1 MKSMN
6 FTLKSKL
13 VAGFIALMLSAPSVF
28 ATDGYFG
35 VGYDT
40 KSIGMGGAGV
50 ALFQNSFFGINNPAS
65 LVMHGNKYGLNLGVF
80 NPNREYTVTGNPSGY
95 PGTFG
100 LAPGTVESDSKYF
113 PMPSLALNRMI
124 NEKSSIGL
132 SLYGNGGMNTNYPT
146 NTFWGTSETT
156 GVNLM
161 QMFGALSYSHKIGQK
176 WSVGLSAI
184 LAWQSVEITGLQ
196 AFSTMSQDATKLTD
210 NGANSAL
217 GLGGKVGIQGEI
229 AKGLFFGATFQS
241 RIYMNEFED
250 YSGLFAESGS
260 FDIPANWTAGLAY
273 MLIPNKLT
281 VAFDVKQ
288 IYYSKVNSIGNP
300 MNFMAPMGSE
310 TGSGFGWNDMT
321 IYKFGLEYAAN
332 EDWTLRTGFS
342 YGDNPIRST
351 DVMFNILAPGVIDN
365 HLTFGFSKKMGTKE
379 LNVALV
385 RAFSNT
391 VSGPNPMEA
400 PDTQTID
407 ISMNQWELQIGIT
420 F

>member
-1 MKSMN
+1 MN

-13 VAGFIALMLSAPSVF
+13 VAGFIVLMLSAPSVF

-124 NEKSSIGL
+124 NENSSIGL

-288 IYYSKVNSIGNP
+288 IYYSKVNSNGNP

>member
-1 MKSMN
+1 MN

-13 VAGFIALMLSAPSVF
+13 VAGFIVLMLSAPSVF

>member
-1 MKSMN
+1 MN
-6 FTLKSKL
+6 YSLKRKL
-13 VAGFIALMLSAPSVF
+13 IASFIALMLSVPSVF

-35 VGYDT
+35 VGYDN

-65 LVMHGNKYGLNLGVF
+65 MVMHGNKSGLNIGVF
-80 NPNREYTVTGNPSGY
+80 NPNREYTITGAPSGY
-95 PGTFG
+95 PETFG
-100 LAPGTVESDSKYF
+100 LAPGTVKSDSKFF

-124 NEKSSIGL
+124 NENSSIGV
-132 SLYGNGGMNTNYPT
+132 SFYGNGGMNTNYPT
-146 NTFWGTSETT
+146 NTFWGSSETT

-161 QMFGALSYSHKIGQK
+161 QMFGALSYSHKIGTK
-176 WSVGLSAI
+176 WSMGLSAI
-184 LAWQSVEITGLQ
+184 VSWQSVEVTGLQ
-196 AFSTMSQDATKLTD
+196 AFSSMSQDPTKLTD

-217 GLGGKVGIQGEI
+217 GIGGKLGVQGEI
-229 AKGLFFGATFQS
+229 TDGLFFGATFQS
-241 RIYMNEFED
+241 RIYSNKFED

-273 MLIPNKLT
+273 EIIPSKLT

-288 IYYSKVNSIGNP
+288 IFYSKVNSIGNP
-300 MNFMAPMGSE
+300 MNFMAPLGAD

-321 IYKFGLEYAAN
+321 ILKFGLEYAVN

-342 YGDNPIRST
+342 HGKNPIRST

-365 HLTFGFSKKMGTKE
+365 HVTCGVSKKMGTKE
-379 LNVALV
+379 INLALV

-400 PDTQTID
+400 PGAQTID
-407 ISMNQWELQIGIT
+407 ITMNQWELEIGIT

>member
-1 MKSMN
+1 MN

>member
-1 MKSMN
+1 MN

-365 HLTFGFSKKMGTKE
+365 HLTFGFSKK
-379 LNVALV
+379 
-385 RAFSNT
+385 
-391 VSGPNPMEA
+391 
-400 PDTQTID
+400 
-407 ISMNQWELQIGIT
+407 WERKN
-420 F
+420 

>member
-13 VAGFIALMLSAPSVF
+13 VAGFIVLMLSAPSVF

-124 NEKSSIGL
+124 NENSSIGL

>member
-13 VAGFIALMLSAPSVF
+13 VAGFIVLMLSAPSVF